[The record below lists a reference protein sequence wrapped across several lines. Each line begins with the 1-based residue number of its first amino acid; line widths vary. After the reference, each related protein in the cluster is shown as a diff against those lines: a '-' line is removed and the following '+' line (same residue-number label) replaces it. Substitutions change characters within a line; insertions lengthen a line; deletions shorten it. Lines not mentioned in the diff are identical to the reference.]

1 MSGGHWDYQND
12 SFADAIYQ
20 HCYPDYDLADERV
33 KELSIIARKENPL
46 GDKDLSML
54 LYDLLCVLHS
64 CDWYRSGDIDKEQ
77 YKKDVQ
83 YFKEK
88 WLRSKEWIRVSDHYP
103 EMVNVNGN
111 LESNPVLVASPLT
124 GTDIAQCYLD
134 SKDSEKP
141 IWNTEWCNNIGVTHW
156 MPLPEAPSFEDSDYE
171 EADTE

>member
-12 SFADAIYQ
+12 SLADAIYQ
-20 HCYPDYDLADERV
+20 HCYPDYDLANERV

-64 CDWYRSGDIDKEQ
+64 CDWYRSGDTDKEQ

-88 WLRSKEWIRVSDHYP
+88 WLWSKEWIRVSDHYP
-103 EMVNVNGN
+103 EMVDVNGS

-124 GTDIAQCYLD
+124 GVDIAQCDLC
-134 SKDSEKP
+134 SKDGGKP

-156 MPLPEAPSFEDSDYE
+156 MPLPEAPSFEDSDYKE
-171 EADTE
+171 VDTE

>member
-1 MSGGHWDYQND
+1 MSGGYCDYQND
-12 SFADAIYQ
+12 SLANAIYQ
-20 HCYPDYDLADERV
+20 HCYPDYDLANERV

-64 CDWYRSGDIDKEQ
+64 CDWYRSGGIDKEK

-88 WLRSKEWIRVSDHYP
+88 WLWSKEWIRVSDHYP
-103 EMVNVNGN
+103 EMVDINGE

-124 GTDIAQCYLD
+124 GTDIAQCYCYPED
-134 SKDSEKP
+134 GGKP
-141 IWNTEWCNNIGVTHW
+141 IWKTDWCNNLGATHW

>member
-12 SFADAIYQ
+12 SLANAIYQ

-88 WLRSKEWIRVSDHYP
+88 WLWSKEWIRVSDHYP

-134 SKDSEKP
+134 SKNSEKP
-141 IWNTEWCNNIGVTHW
+141 VWNTEWCNNIGVTHW

-171 EADTE
+171 EADVE

>member
-12 SFADAIYQ
+12 SLANAIYQ

-64 CDWYRSGDIDKEQ
+64 CDWYRSGDTDKEQ

-88 WLRSKEWIRVSDHYP
+88 WLWSKEWIRVSDHYP

-141 IWNTEWCNNIGVTHW
+141 VWNTEWCNNIGVTHW

-171 EADTE
+171 EADVE

>member
-12 SFADAIYQ
+12 SLANAIYE
-20 HCYPDYDLADERV
+20 HCYPDYDLASERV
-33 KELSIIARKENPL
+33 KEISSIARKENPL

-64 CDWYRSGDIDKEQ
+64 CDWYRSGDTDKEQ

-88 WLRSKEWIRVSDHYP
+88 WLWSKEWIRVSDHYP
-103 EMVNVNGN
+103 EMLNVNGN

-134 SKDSEKP
+134 SKDGEKP

-171 EADTE
+171 EADVE

>member
-12 SFADAIYQ
+12 SLANAIYQ

-64 CDWYRSGDIDKEQ
+64 CDWYRSGDTDKEQ

-88 WLRSKEWIRVSDHYP
+88 WLWSKEWVRVSDHYP

-134 SKDSEKP
+134 SKNSEKP

-156 MPLPEAPSFEDSDYE
+156 MPLPEAPSFDDSDYK
-171 EADTE
+171 EADVE